1 MCEEFKRPTSFFK
14 GVDRRIILRK
24 TITKAII
31 STTLMLSI
39 LLSALCG
46 CSGGKI
52 YADDLMVGISA
63 ESTKERDIDETFRGA
78 YYDFALS
85 IYQEARKS
93 ADNTMLSPLSIMLAL
108 SMCAN
113 GAAGQ
118 TLSQMESVLGGIPID
133 TLNEYLYTYTKAM
146 SSSDDLKLNVS
157 NSIWIKDDP
166 NFSVKEDFLKKNAT
180 YYSAGAYKAPFDEST
195 VKEIND
201 MISENTDGMIKKM
214 LDRIDADEKLFLI
227 NTILFDAE
235 WENKYESDNIKK
247 GATFTSLSGKAQKVT
262 MMSSSEQKYIE
273 SDDCKGF
280 LRPYKGNGYYFV
292 ALLPNADVDFDDFA
306 ASLDGQKFGEL
317 LGNVEGCNVDV
328 RIPEFESEYK
338 NNKFAEILRHLG
350 MTDAFESYADF
361 SKMSDNKL
369 CISRVIHQ
377 TKIEVNADGTKAAG
391 ATIIGIA
398 EAGMIIA
405 DDPPKSV
412 VLDRPFVYAIVDNE
426 TMLPIFIGEIT
437 EMK

>member
-1 MCEEFKRPTSFFK
+1 MK
-14 GVDRRIILRK
+14 K

-31 STTLMLSI
+31 SATLLLSI
-39 LLSALCG
+39 LLSTLCG

-52 YADDLMVGISA
+52 YAEDLMEGISA
-63 ESTKERDIDETFRGA
+63 EKAAGRDIDETFRSA
-78 YYDFALS
+78 YFDFALS

-93 ADNTMLSPLSIMLAL
+93 ADNTMLSPLSVMLAL

-133 TLNEYLYTYTKAM
+133 TLNEYLYTFTKTM
-146 SSSDDLKLNVS
+146 GSSDDLKLSVA

-166 NFSVKEDFLKKNAT
+166 NFSVKKDFLKKNAA
-180 YYSAGAYKAPFDEST
+180 YYSAGAYKAPFDENT

-201 MISENTDGMIKKM
+201 LISKNTDRMIEKM
-214 LDRIDADEKLFLI
+214 LDRIEDNSKLLLI

-235 WENKYESDNIKK
+235 WENKYESGDIKE
-247 GATFTSLSGKAQKVT
+247 GMTFTSLDGKTQKVT
-262 MMSSSEQKYIE
+262 MMSSTEQKYIE
-273 SDDCKGF
+273 SKDCKGF
-280 LRPYKGNGYYFV
+280 LRPYKGNGYSFV
-292 ALLPNADVDFDDFA
+292 ALLPNADVDFNDFA

-317 LGNVEGCNVDV
+317 LGSVEGCDVDV

-338 NNKFAEILRHLG
+338 NNEFAEILRHLG

-361 SKMSDNKL
+361 SKMSDNEL
-369 CISRVIHQ
+369 RISRVIHQ
-377 TKIEVNADGTKAAG
+377 TKIEVSADGTKAAG
-391 ATIIGIA
+391 ATIIDMVGEGID
-398 EAGMIIA
+398 IIV